1 MSRPHSARLAGV
13 VNPLI
18 LGSSGRRH
26 APAKPVHAPNAALP
40 CLNSNNSIEPE
51 SSRLLYEI
59 KAGFE
64 YAGGKTGSSLLPF
77 ARQCEQHGVQ
87 VLAAA
92 RTIGKARLA
101 GDEAEKTAQ
110 GRYKVQLEDGSIVAL
125 GTLNNAEKK
134 TAFCLRENVKALADA
149 YGLNRLGFLTLT
161 FPDPVTD
168 TKEAQRRF
176 NSLAT
181 NFLRKTFPD
190 WLMVVEPQGQRGN
203 AVHYHLLVVCPEDI
217 RTGFDFEAIKARD
230 YRSASATLRGV
241 WSTLRDV
248 LPRYGFGRSELLPIK
263 STQEGIAKYVG
274 KYISKGCGDRLD
286 GWEGARLVRY
296 STRTPWRKAFVNF
309 AWNSDGSKQWRE
321 LVAEVAHELHAE
333 DMAGIARAAGKRW
346 AFHLKQRVDYCKA
359 MGEVS
364 TPADYAQFLRM
375 RWRICVSRAD
385 SLGPDAFAT

>member
-1 MSRPHSARLAGV
+1 MSRLHSARLAGV
-13 VNPLI
+13 VN
-18 LGSSGRRH
+18 LGFGAAIGRRDTPAEPVCP
-26 APAKPVHAPNAALP
+26 APGALP
-40 CLNSNNSIEPE
+40 CLNSNNSTGPE
-51 SSRLLYEI
+51 SSKLLDEI
-59 KAGFE
+59 KSGFE

-77 ARQCEQHGVQ
+77 VRQCEQHGVK

-134 TAFCLRENVKALADA
+134 TAYCLRENVKALAKA

-161 FPDPVTD
+161 FADPVTD

-181 NFLRKTFPD
+181 HFLRKTFPD

-248 LPRYGFGRSELLPIK
+248 LPRYGFGRAELLPIK

-296 STRTPWRKAFVNF
+296 STRTPWRTAFVNF
-309 AWNSDGSKQWRE
+309 AWNSDGAKQWRE

-346 AFHLKQRVDYCKA
+346 AFHLKQRVDFCKA
-359 MGEVS
+359 TGEVS

-375 RWRICVSRAD
+375 RWRICVFRAD
-385 SLGPDAFAT
+385 SLGPHAFAT